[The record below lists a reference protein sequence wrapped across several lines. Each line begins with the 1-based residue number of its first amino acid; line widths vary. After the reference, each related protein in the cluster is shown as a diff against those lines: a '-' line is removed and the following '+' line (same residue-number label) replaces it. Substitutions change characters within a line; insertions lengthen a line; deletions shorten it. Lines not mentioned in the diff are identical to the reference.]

1 MSKFKTNDFKRIRV
15 GIGAS
20 NNLSIKDYV
29 LSLFSK
35 EEMLIIEEV
44 LEKVGWCFAISLVYN
59 DINYVTSKFNTD
71 NKKRVI

>member
-44 LEKVGWCFAISLVYN
+44 LEKVADAAISLVYN

>member
-1 MSKFKTNDFKRIRV
+1 SKFKTNDFKRIRV

-44 LEKVGWCFAISLVYN
+44 LEKVADAAISLVYN

>member
-44 LEKVGWCFAISLVYN
+44 LEKVADLCNIISL
-59 DINYVTSKFNTD
+59 
-71 NKKRVI
+71 